1 MAYEVINSQEVFK
14 GKVFT
19 IERDTITLPDGR
31 TAVRETV
38 RHNGASA
45 MIAVDDEGKIIFVRQ
60 YRHPAGKE
68 TLEIPAGTLEK
79 GEDPYECAV
88 RELEEETGCKCE
100 KMEYLMKFYSSI
112 GFCSE
117 ILYIYIA
124 TGLKKGNMNQD
135 DDEFIENE
143 RYTLDEALK
152 KIESGE
158 ICDSKTITALYAYK
172 EKINK

>member
-79 GEDPYECAV
+79 RRRPV
-88 RELEEETGCKCE
+88 
-100 KMEYLMKFYSSI
+100 
-112 GFCSE
+112 
-117 ILYIYIA
+117 
-124 TGLKKGNMNQD
+124 
-135 DDEFIENE
+135 
-143 RYTLDEALK
+143 
-152 KIESGE
+152 
-158 ICDSKTITALYAYK
+158 
-172 EKINK
+172 